1 MEKKKRKLSVP
12 HTYVIIGII
21 LVIVTLM
28 TYVIPAGQYDR
39 VMDEASGQE
48 IIVTGSYHHVEQ
60 TPVGPFKMV
69 TALAE
74 GMVDAS
80 DIIFFCFFAYGLV
93 YMMIKTG
100 AFYGGVSA
108 LKRVMRGKEI
118 LILPVSASLSP
129 WAMTAWWAERQSY
142 WASSLGL
149 RQRHSIR
156 LPSVLHKASPDYP
169 SDQGLVPHY
178 LPGAVRS
185 AGNLVRHALRPQG
198 QKRSEP
204 VYRQRCSLQR
214 GRGDDQ

>member
-169 SDQGLVPHY
+169 SDQGSGTAL
-178 LPGAVRS
+178 S
-185 AGNLVRHALRPQG
+185 AWCCS
-198 QKRSEP
+198 KRWQSGTSCVTPTGSKKIRAGLSSEMFT
-204 VYRQRCSLQR
+204 STWTR
-214 GRGDDQ
+214 G

>member
-118 LILPVSASLSP
+118 LILPVFMIVFGICGSTFG
-129 WAMTAWWAERQSY
+129 MYEEVY
-142 WASSLGL
+142 GL
-149 RQRHSIR
+149 
-156 LPSVLHKASPDYP
+156 LPAFIGIP
-169 SDQGLVPHY
+169 
-178 LPGAVRS
+178 
-185 AGNLVRHALRPQG
+185 
-198 QKRSEP
+198 
-204 VYRQRCSLQR
+204 
-214 GRGDDQ
+214 